1 MRQNFCNITCISEKI
16 KGYTFKYFKIK
27 SVRLFQI
34 FICKNL
40 LTKYYAAEANRNKYQ
55 ECNKVT
61 KQDTEN
67 CNIQKKQYIKNEK
80 FS

>member
-1 MRQNFCNITCISEKI
+1 M
-16 KGYTFKYFKIK
+16 
-27 SVRLFQI
+27 RLFQI

-40 LTKYYAAEANRNKYQ
+40 LTKNYAAKANRNKYQ

-67 CNIQKKQYIKNEK
+67 CNIQKKYIKK
-80 FS
+80 FKVFLK